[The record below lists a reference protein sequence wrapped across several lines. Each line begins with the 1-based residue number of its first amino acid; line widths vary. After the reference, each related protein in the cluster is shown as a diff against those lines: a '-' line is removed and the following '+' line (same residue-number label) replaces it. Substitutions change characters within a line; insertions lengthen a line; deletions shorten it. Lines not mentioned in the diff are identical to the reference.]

1 MLTKPE
7 GRHRRRVL
15 MGTAA
20 ATAGL
25 LAVAACSSSS
35 KSSSTATTQGAA
47 GAAATSAAPTGAPKT
62 ITVSLI
68 GSFTGP
74 FASSSASVQHTFQYV
89 FDQVNAGTGFVK
101 APGYTFKL
109 AVNDD
114 GGVPSKALDF
124 ARTAL
129 SNGSHILNLLGHSEV
144 DAVQPLTSTGQL
156 LGTDEDPPDVGK
168 SATTYPYT
176 FDFYAND
183 IDAITAQMR
192 LAASKGLKKVAI
204 VGGTGSQYEGY
215 VVDVPKAVT
224 AVNPGA
230 SVVLNQRFDPATTD
244 FSSIVTKIQQSGADV
259 VFFFDTG
266 SGNLSFYQAMIAANQ
281 NQPIFNAF
289 GALTCSACLTLPPT
303 FLSHVYVAFPKS
315 SLLGPDG
322 TPLDAVYGQETQKL
336 WTANNATSLTS
347 KFSAG
352 SGGLED
358 IAYGIV
364 WAVVKAGGD
373 DPAKLKAA
381 FESTAASGG
390 VGFLDPSLKYSWSST
405 NHDGYSS
412 ANISAAQLGFSQTW
426 PGFYKAAS

>member
-1 MLTKPE
+1 MLRIPQ

-15 MGTAA
+15 AGTAA
-20 ATAGL
+20 ATAAM

-35 KSSSTATTQGAA
+35 KSSSTSTTA
-47 GAAATSAAPTGAPKT
+47 GASATSAAPASGTPKNN
-62 ITVSLI
+62 TVTLI
-68 GSFTGP
+68 GPFTGP
-74 FASSSASVQHTFQYV
+74 FASSSKSISGIFQYV

-109 AVNDD
+109 ATQDD
-114 GGVPSKALDF
+114 GNDPSKALDA
-124 ARTAL
+124 ARTAV
-129 SNGSHILNLLGHSEV
+129 SNGSHILNLLGHAEV
-144 DAVQPLTSTGQL
+144 NAVQPVATQGQVL
-156 LGTDEDPPDVGK
+156 ATMEDPPDVDRDAK
-168 SATTYPYT
+168 TYPYS

-204 VGGTGSQYEGY
+204 VGGTTSQYEGY
-215 VVDVPKAVT
+215 VVDVPKALT

-230 SVVLNQRFDPATTD
+230 SVVLTQRFDPATTD

-315 SLLGPDG
+315 SLLGADG
-322 TPLDAVYGQETQKL
+322 NPLDPVYGTETQKI

-358 IAYGIV
+358 IAYGII

-390 VGFLDPSLKYSWSST
+390 QGFLDPSIKYSWSST
-405 NHDGYSS
+405 NHGGYETQ
-412 ANISAAQLGFSQTW
+412 NVEAAVFGFNTTW
-426 PGFYKAAS
+426 PGFFQAAS

>member
-1 MLTKPE
+1 
-7 GRHRRRVL
+7 VL
-15 MGTAA
+15 AGTAA
-20 ATAGL
+20 VTAAV
-25 LAVAACSSSS
+25 LAVAACSSSK
-35 KSSSTATTQGAA
+35 KSSSTATTQAA
-47 GAAATSAAPTGAPKT
+47 SGAAATTGAPATPKT
-62 ITVSLI
+62 ITVTVI
-68 GSFTGP
+68 GPFTGP
-74 FASSSASVQHTFQYV
+74 FASSSSSVQHTFQYV
-89 FDQVNAGTGFVK
+89 FDQVNAGTGVVK

-109 AVNDD
+109 VTDDD
-114 GGVPSKALDF
+114 GNVPSKALDD

-129 SNGSHILNLLGHSEV
+129 SNGSHILNLLGHPEV

-204 VGGTGSQYEGY
+204 VGGTGSQYQGY
-215 VVDVPKAVT
+215 VDDVPKAVT

-230 SVVLNQRFDPATTD
+230 TVVLNQRFDPATTD
-244 FSSIVTKIQQSGADV
+244 FSSIVTKVQQSGADV

-322 TPLDAVYGQETQKL
+322 TPLDAVYGTETQKI
-336 WTANNATSLTS
+336 WTANNATSLTA

-358 IAYGIV
+358 IAYGII

-390 VGFLDPSLKYSWSST
+390 VGFLDPTIKYAWSST

-412 ANISAAQLGFSQTW
+412 ENIEAAQLGFSQTW